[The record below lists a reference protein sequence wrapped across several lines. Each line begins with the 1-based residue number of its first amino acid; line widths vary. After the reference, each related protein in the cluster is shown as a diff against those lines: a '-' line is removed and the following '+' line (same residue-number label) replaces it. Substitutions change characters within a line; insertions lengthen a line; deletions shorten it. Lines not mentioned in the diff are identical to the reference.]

1 MHTASQSASQSGSN
15 STTHSRTSAKAK
27 PAALH
32 VRAVFIS
39 DVHLGSRGC
48 SAEYL
53 LDFLHAVQCDTLYL
67 VGDIIDLWSLNRTLY
82 WPQSHSNVIR
92 TILGKAKHGTRV
104 IYIPGNHDAPF
115 REHVGMQ
122 FGNVEIMQDAI
133 HEAADGRRFWVLHG
147 DDFDNVIKASPL
159 LSYMGHHLY
168 DFILWLNRHVNF
180 LRRHFGFSYW
190 SVAAFLKGKMSKAV
204 SYIANYER
212 ALASEARKRGVDGV
226 ICGHIHR
233 AEITKLDD
241 VLYCNDGDWVES
253 CTTLIE
259 DHQGRMSLLRWTEHA
274 EVMLPQGGAAPLLVD
289 HAA

>member
-1 MHTASQSASQSGSN
+1 MQTASQSGISDSS
-15 STTHSRTSAKAK
+15 SSRPSVKAK

-32 VRAVFIS
+32 VRTVFIS

-48 SAEYL
+48 SADYL
-53 LDFLHAVQCDTLYL
+53 LDFLHAVHCDTLYL
-67 VGDIIDLWSLNRTLY
+67 VGDIIDLWSLKRSLF

-122 FGNVEIMQDAI
+122 FGNVEIMKDAV
-133 HEAADGRRFWVLHG
+133 HQTADGRRFWVLHG

-159 LSYMGHHLY
+159 LAYVGHHLY
-168 DFILWLNRHVNF
+168 DFILWLNRHVNAV
-180 LRRHFGFSYW
+180 RRGCGFSYW
-190 SVAAFLKGKMSKAV
+190 SVAAFLKGKMSKANK
-204 SYIANYER
+204 YIANYER
-212 ALASEARKRGVDGV
+212 ALASEARQRGVDGV

-233 AEITKLDD
+233 AEITQLDD

-259 DHQGRMSLLRWTEHA
+259 DHQGRLSLLRWTEHA
-274 EVMLPQGGAAPLLVD
+274 EVVLAHGGSAPLLVD

>member
-1 MHTASQSASQSGSN
+1 M
-15 STTHSRTSAKAK
+15 
-27 PAALH
+27 LH
-32 VRAVFIS
+32 VRTVFIS

-48 SAEYL
+48 SADYL

-67 VGDIIDLWSLNRTLY
+67 VGDIIDLWSMERSFF
-82 WPQSHSNVIR
+82 WPQSHTNVIR

-122 FGNVEIMQDAI
+122 FGNVEIVQDAI
-133 HEAADGRRFWVLHG
+133 HETADGRRFWVLHG

-159 LSYMGHHLY
+159 LAYMGHHLY

-180 LRRHFGFSYW
+180 VRRRCGFSYW
-190 SVAAFLKGKMSKAV
+190 SVATFLKSKMSKAMG
-204 SYIANYER
+204 YIANYER

-233 AEITKLDD
+233 AEITSLDD

-259 DHQGRMSLLRWTEHA
+259 DHSGRLSLLRWTENA
-274 EVMLPQGGAAPLLVD
+274 EVVLAHGGSAPLLVD